1 MFGRGTLVEDR
12 VVVGRGVELLL
23 VVDLALGFETVDLL
37 LVVVLVVER
46 DSLVFLVA
54 ERVRARDTDVFR
66 LVVLRTLRLLRLE
79 FLEVI
84 PRRPLT

>member
-1 MFGRGTLVEDR
+1 VFGRGTLVEDR

-23 VVDLALGFETVDLL
+23 VV
-37 LVVVLVVER
+37 VLVVER
-46 DSLVFLVA
+46 DSLLFLVA

-79 FLEVI
+79 FLEVV
-84 PRRPLT
+84 PLRPLT